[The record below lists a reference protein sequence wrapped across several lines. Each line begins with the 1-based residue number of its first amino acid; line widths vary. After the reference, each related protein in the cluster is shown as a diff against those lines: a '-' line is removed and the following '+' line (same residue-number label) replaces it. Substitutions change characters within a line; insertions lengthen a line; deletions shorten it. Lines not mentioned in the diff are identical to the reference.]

1 MDPKIRLYSS
11 LLIANIVLA
20 LASLISVLYFIRS
33 ELSTAFTQEYS
44 YYFIIPLVVYLLAT
58 LFFQLFLRSKYPTNY
73 ISNTVEGF
81 LYFFAIFTI
90 CAVLLVFL
98 MISAFLS
105 SAIDWINIKPN
116 PMANV
121 LIYVAAPSFI
131 VSILSI
137 IVIISSFRLTK
148 AIRKN
153 LQELADQIKNFGAI
167 DN

>member
-1 MDPKIRLYSS
+1 MDSKIRLYSS
-11 LLIANIVLA
+11 LLIANIVFA

-33 ELSTAFTQEYS
+33 EFSTAFTQKYS

-58 LFFQLFLRSKYPTNY
+58 LFFQLFLRSKYPNNY
-73 ISNTVEGF
+73 ISNKIEGF
-81 LYFFAIFTI
+81 LYLFAIITI
-90 CAVLLVFL
+90 CAVIMIFL

-105 SAIDWINIKPN
+105 SAFDWINIKPN
-116 PMANV
+116 PITHV

-153 LQELADQIKNFGAI
+153 LQQLVDQIKNFGAI